1 MNKMVLLVGLLL
13 ISFGMGSFAYAI
25 AEHEDMVRLNAI
37 LPDGTA
43 VPLHSLVEPTDVRA
57 IRVTGWTEVRGGPA
71 DFDVYYRLASE
82 NTLATDWKKAL
93 ELRNLKDQRV
103 DWNFSISREEIA
115 DFLNDLGVSN
125 APMDVHVTVIP
136 KGADPNDFEYVD
148 AGGWRAVDIAK
159 YTNQLVEQ
167 EAEKEAAAT
176 NTETHTTR
184 YPPSARKTTT
194 SSVKSAAQKTKDYVE
209 KYGYL
214 YCGGHQDCLDVLREK
229 FEEAAEK
236 AENGLE
242 PVVYMENGKDV
253 FIPNCD
259 KIEIN
264 LKSFTKIMCVVN
276 NGKRTVKI
284 VTKRVK
290 LPKGNCYLAGKMDKG
305 GEKCYTWRCG
315 FKDYTYC
322 GDKYHV
328 LPEEVASDK
337 PLGYHKSFS
346 GGYVGGYVKRE
357 ITIRRSPSGAYTTV
371 STSYYSNKSTA
382 PTIAEPPSGY
392 TPKWYKY
399 MTRYK
404 LHSLA
409 FGVPVDADFLPL
421 IIGFLSFVAGAWI
434 IGRELS

>member
-13 ISFGMGSFAYAI
+13 ISFGLGSFMYAL

-43 VPLHSLVEPTDVRA
+43 VPLHSLVQPTDVKE
-57 IRVTGWTEVRGGPA
+57 IRVTGWTQVKGGPA
-71 DFDVYYRLASE
+71 DFEVYYRLASE
-82 NTLATDWKKAL
+82 DTLATDWKKAL
-93 ELRNLKDQRV
+93 ELRDLKDQRV
-103 DWNFSISREEIA
+103 DWNFSISKEEIA

-125 APMDVHVTVIP
+125 APMDVLVTVVP
-136 KGADPNDFEYVD
+136 KGADPNDFEYIN

-159 YTNQLVEQ
+159 YANELVKQ
-167 EAEKEAAAT
+167 EAEKEAA
-176 NTETHTTR
+176 TETHTTR
-184 YPPSARKTTT
+184 YPPPSAQRTTT
-194 SSVKSAAQKTKDYVE
+194 SSVKSTAQKVKDYVE

-214 YCGGHQDCLDVLREK
+214 YCGGHADCLNVLKEK

-253 FIPNCD
+253 NIPNCD

-264 LKSFTKIMCVVN
+264 LKSFEKIMCVVN
-276 NGKRTVKI
+276 NGKRTIKVVAK
-284 VTKRVK
+284 TVK
-290 LPKGNCYLAGKMDKG
+290 LPKGNCFLAGKADKG

-322 GDKYHV
+322 GDRYHV
-328 LPEEVASDK
+328 LPEKVTGNR
-337 PLGYHKSFS
+337 LGERRSF
-346 GGYVGGYVKRE
+346 GGGTAGGYVKRE

-371 STSYYSNKSTA
+371 STAYYSNKSSA
-382 PTIAEPPSGY
+382 PSIESAPSGY

-399 MTRYK
+399 MTA
-404 LHSLA
+404 SMIQSIS
-409 FGVPVDADFLPL
+409 FGVPVDTDLLPL
-421 IIGFLSFVAGAWI
+421 IIGFLSFLAGAYLV
-434 IGRELS
+434 GRELS